1 MRTRPSRAAPNN
13 AHPGVA
19 GAGRMRQRAT
29 AGWRRRAA
37 ALAGAIFLA
46 LGVLLL
52 PWAVTVSSASPS
64 PSPSAGS
71 PSPSTSA
78 SASPSSSASA
88 SPSKPPAPD
97 PAKPPAAP
105 RGGVVVEGPR
115 LWDPAH
121 GRLFSNHSYV
131 TVSQARHLTNQVV
144 EVRWQGFTPSS
155 DVLYSPDSTD
165 YPVMVAECQGTHP
178 TKWSQCFGAD
188 NGGVA
193 GTFSAYGPMNTVYA
207 TTSSNGTGQAPI
219 QLLTAEEDQQLGCK
233 ASKPC
238 SLVIVPAQGGN
249 IFDTPVRCSDHSE
262 DTDQTDIGSVAFNS
276 QYGQCSWKDRIIVP
290 LYFSPTPND
299 CPVRSPDFSV
309 IGSPMAE
316 RAMVSWQS
324 ALCAGSNPLSIQ
336 YDSAQSE
343 PLAREDFLSGLDD
356 VALTTLP
363 ASGSGKHPYTYAP
376 IAISSVAIAYWVD
389 NPRTGQ
395 PLGRLKLDPRLVLK
409 LLTQSYDF
417 DDEGCGN
424 GKPPNGIGCDNAVDK
439 DPISLFADPEFQ
451 KLNPH
456 VASVGDGYQIP
467 TVLGGESDMTYELT
481 RWLAANSA
489 AKSFADGTFD
499 PWGEHINTDYLNM
512 QLPTNTLNS
521 MDAYPPVAHR
531 YSPQYPLSAVAAYQ
545 VDNWYPATDWVQDTQ
560 GNYDKLSPETPG
572 DRALFAIIDEADAAA
587 FQLPVAAIENP
598 AGQYVKPTNAAMSA
612 ALGEMQTSGNHITQQ
627 QNDHGKVKS
636 AYPLTMVI
644 YALVPTGG
652 ISKTKAAKI
661 AQFLDY
667 VADSGQRSGDL
678 PGELVAGYLPLTSS
692 MRAQTLKA
700 AQEVLDQAGDSKHHR
715 AGSSASAS
723 ASAAATAS
731 PAPAGQAR
739 HRIGLGLVSNPATA
753 GLARYALPVLLI
765 AGCLLV
771 VAGSAA
777 LVAGRGSAA
786 ALTRLRGTRL
796 VRQFPLLGRKKP

>member
-1 MRTRPSRAAPNN
+1 MRTRPTS
-13 AHPGVA
+13 
-19 GAGRMRQRAT
+19 

-37 ALAGAIFLA
+37 ALAGAVFMA
-46 LGVLLL
+46 AGVLLL
-52 PWAVTVSSASPS
+52 PWAAQASAASPS
-64 PSPSAGS
+64 PSPAASTSS
-71 PSPSTSA
+71 PPASA
-78 SASPSSSASA
+78 SASPSA
-88 SPSKPPAPD
+88 SPSTSPSTPAKPPG
-97 PAKPPAAP
+97 PAKPPASP
-105 RGGVVVEGPR
+105 RGGIVVKGPQ
-115 LWDPAH
+115 LFDPAH
-121 GRLFSNHSYV
+121 KRLFPFHSYV
-131 TVSQARHLTNQVV
+131 TVSQASHLTNQVV

-155 DVLYSPDSTD
+155 DALYSPDSTD
-165 YPVMVAECQGTHP
+165 YPVMIAECQGTHP

-193 GTFSAYGPMNTVYA
+193 GTFSAYGPMNTAYA
-207 TTSSNGTGQAPI
+207 TTGRNGTGQAPI

-233 ASKPC
+233 ASRPC

-249 IFDTPVRCSDHSE
+249 IFDTPVRCNDHSQ
-262 DTDQTDIGSVAFNS
+262 DTDQTDVGSVAFSS
-276 QYGQCSWKDRIIVP
+276 QYGQCSWRDRIIVP
-290 LYFSPTPND
+290 LRFSPNPAD

-316 RAMVSWQS
+316 RAMVQWQS
-324 ALCAGSNPLSIQ
+324 KLCASSNPLNIQ

-363 ASGSGKHPYTYAP
+363 ATGSGKHPYTYAP
-376 IAISSVAIAYWVD
+376 IAISSVAITYWVD
-389 NPRTGQ
+389 NPRTGE
-395 PLGRLKLDPRLVLK
+395 PRGHLRLDPSLVLK

-417 DDEGCGN
+417 DNEGCGH
-424 GKPPNGIGCDNAVDK
+424 GKPPKSIGCDNAVDH
-439 DPISLFADPEFQ
+439 DPISLFADPEFK

-481 RWLAANSA
+481 RWLAADSA

-499 PWGEHINTDYLNM
+499 HWGEHVNTNYLKM

-521 MDAYPPVAHR
+521 MDSYPPVAHR
-531 YSPQYPLSAVAAYQ
+531 YSPQYPLSSVAAFQ
-545 VDNWYPATDWVQDTQ
+545 VDNWYPATNWVKDAQ
-560 GNYDKLSPETPG
+560 GNYDKLSPETTG
-572 DRALFAIIDEADAAA
+572 DRALFAILDEADAAA

-598 AGQYVKPTNAAMSA
+598 AGQYVTPTNATMTA

-627 QNDHGKVKS
+627 QNDHGKVKN

-661 AQFLDY
+661 AQFLDF
-667 VADSGQRSGDL
+667 VADSGQR
-678 PGELVAGYLPLTSS
+678 PGELPGQLAPGYLPLTSG

-700 AQEVLDQAGDSKHHR
+700 AQEVVDQSGGSKHHGTA
-715 AGSSASAS
+715 AGSVSASAS
-723 ASAAATAS
+723 ASPSATTAV
-731 PAPAGQAR
+731 PAGQAR
-739 HRIGLGLVSNPATA
+739 HRIGLGLVSDPATA
-753 GLARYALPVLLI
+753 GFARYALPVLLI
-765 AGCLLV
+765 GGCLLV
-771 VAGSAA
+771 AAGSAA

-786 ALTRLRGTRL
+786 VLTRLRGARL
-796 VRQFPLLGRKKP
+796 ARWLPVPGRKKS

>member
-1 MRTRPSRAAPNN
+1 MRTRPMTAA
-13 AHPGVA
+13 
-19 GAGRMRQRAT
+19 
-29 AGWRRRAA
+29 WRRRAA
-37 ALAGAIFLA
+37 LAGALFVA
-46 LGVLLL
+46 SGFMASGVLL
-52 PWAVTVSSASPS
+52 PWAAQASAASPS
-64 PSPSAGS
+64 PSPTASTS
-71 PSPSTSA
+71 SPSTSPTA
-78 SASPSSSASA
+78 LPSASPSA
-88 SPSKPPAPD
+88 SPSTPAQPG

-105 RGGVVVEGPR
+105 RGGIVVEGPR
-115 LWDPAH
+115 LWDPA
-121 GRLFSNHSYV
+121 GKRLFASHSYV
-131 TVSQARHLTNQVV
+131 TVSQAKHLTNQVV

-155 DVLYSPDSTD
+155 DALYSPDSTD

-193 GTFSAYGPMNTVYA
+193 GTFSAYGPMNTAYA
-207 TTSSNGTGQAPI
+207 TTSRNGTGQAPI

-233 ASKPC
+233 DSKAC

-249 IFDTPVRCSDHSE
+249 IFDTPVRCGDHSQ
-262 DTDQTDIGSVAFNS
+262 DTDQTDVGSVAFSS
-276 QYGQCSWKDRIIVP
+276 QYGQCSWRDRIIVP
-290 LYFSPTPND
+290 LHFSPTPAD

-316 RAMVSWQS
+316 RAMVQWQS
-324 ALCAGSNPLSIQ
+324 ALCASSNPLNIQ

-363 ASGSGKHPYTYAP
+363 ATGSGKHPYTYAP
-376 IAISSVAIAYWVD
+376 IAISSVAITYWVD

-395 PLGRLKLDPRLVLK
+395 PRGRLRLDPSLVLK
-409 LLTQSYDF
+409 MLTQSYDF
-417 DDEGCGN
+417 DKEGCGN
-424 GKPPNGIGCDNAVDK
+424 GKPPKSIGCDNAVDA
-439 DPISLFADPEFQ
+439 DPISLFADPEFK

-499 PWGEHINTDYLNM
+499 PWGEHVNTSYLKM

-521 MDAYPPVAHR
+521 MDAYLPVAHR
-531 YSPQYPLSAVAAYQ
+531 YSPQFPLSAVAAYQ
-545 VDNWYPATDWVQDTQ
+545 VDNWYPATNWVKDAQ

-572 DRALFAIIDEADAAA
+572 DRALFAILDEADAAA

-598 AGQYVKPTNAAMSA
+598 AGQYVEPTNATMAA
-612 ALGEMQTSGNHITQQ
+612 ALGEMQTGGNHITQQ
-627 QNDHGKVKS
+627 QNDHGKVKN

-652 ISKTKAAKI
+652 ISKTKAARI
-661 AQFLDY
+661 AQFLDF
-667 VADSGQRSGDL
+667 VAGSGQRPGQL
-678 PGELVAGYLPLTSS
+678 PGQLAPGYLPLTSS
-692 MRAQTLKA
+692 MRTQTLKA
-700 AQEVLDQAGDSKHHR
+700 AQEVLDQTGGSKHHGT
-715 AGSSASAS
+715 AGSVSASAS
-723 ASAAATAS
+723 ATASATA
-731 PAPAGQAR
+731 PPRPAGQAH

-765 AGCLLV
+765 GGCLLV
-771 VAGSAA
+771 AAGSAA

-786 ALTRLRGTRL
+786 VLTRLRGARL
-796 VRQFPLLGRKKP
+796 ARWLPALGRKKP